1 MDSPRHR
8 RSAGALWLLLHDL
21 DPPHLHLRQK
31 SRSRKT
37 REPARTRT
45 SFGLRAIGVDD
56 KRTHATFPR
65 CPRVFGARTG
75 FQTHSILQRSRA
87 DDISKRGAAQWSWVP
102 SAVDRRHREV
112 TSAVLG
118 TGFKSP
124 NGMAT
129 ARFHDP
135 DWNPRCGSGGLCG
148 HGGAREPGTRPQGA
162 GVAWG
167 GIPADS

>member
-87 DDISKRGAAQWSWVP
+87 EDISKRGAAQWSWVP
-102 SAVDRRHREV
+102 AAVDRRHRE
-112 TSAVLG
+112 AR
-118 TGFKSP
+118 TGLES
-124 NGMAT
+124 NGRRAWS
-129 ARFHDP
+129 DP
-135 DWNPRCGSGGLCG
+135 DFMSRTCRMQ
-148 HGGAREPGTRPQGA
+148 AA
-162 GVAWG
+162 V
-167 GIPADS
+167 ADSTLQYIKSDCLPLCKIIPVGSAN